1 MAEVRRAGRWLG
13 LVTSLAA
20 AFLTILPGM
29 RTSAGEPALFRP
41 APSLSALETD
51 AAPHEPPASIVRQ
64 SFRQLAPAEPLP
76 APEARTGR
84 DEGLTAD
91 DLVERL
97 PDIPE
102 DEAPRPFEELPKVP
116 GGVKL
121 VVPTEA
127 PIPGAD
133 IDDRDA
139 PLTLCEVLQSVMLHY
154 PLLQAVE
161 RERAIAAGKLTSAMG
176 AFDTNVTGAGNALS
190 PGTYQNYRSDF
201 GMQQLLPYGG
211 VSVFGGYR
219 TGFGSFPT
227 YNLQQLT
234 ADAGEFRGGLSM
246 PLAKNRD
253 IDRARAT
260 RAQAE
265 LDVSLAEP
273 VILRSRLDY
282 MRAAARSYW
291 NWSGSGERRLAAD
304 YLVDLA
310 VERDVEI
317 GLRVERGAVANI
329 ERLDNQQNIALRQAV
344 VVQADRAVQ
353 QATIDLS
360 MYYRDPAGR
369 PLLAGRRRMQAL
381 PEPVAPTAVL
391 FQQSLTRALGARP
404 EFQRL
409 ALQRE
414 KLLVERRFAENQA
427 LPGLDAQIAG
437 NQDAGFG
444 TSGLSGPF
452 GLDRQ
457 VLQASLIF
465 QMPAQR
471 RDARGRVAAAHS
483 QIVQIDRQMQYAEDQ
498 IRAEIQDTYSA
509 LERAFEFHRQAAQRL
524 DLSRVVARAE
534 REQLRLGR
542 SDVLRV
548 TLREQAKFDA
558 EIYEIGARQEF
569 WRAESDLRAADTTL
583 GPESCGFPDTMRL
596 CR

>member
-1 MAEVRRAGRWLG
+1 
-13 LVTSLAA
+13 
-20 AFLTILPGM
+20 
-29 RTSAGEPALFRP
+29 
-41 APSLSALETD
+41 
-51 AAPHEPPASIVRQ
+51 
-64 SFRQLAPAEPLP
+64 
-76 APEARTGR
+76 
-84 DEGLTAD
+84 
-91 DLVERL
+91 
-97 PDIPE
+97 
-102 DEAPRPFEELPKVP
+102 VP
-116 GGVKL
+116 GGAKL
-121 VVPTEA
+121 FSPSEP
-127 PIPGAD
+127 PIPGAATD
-133 IDDRDA
+133 NRDT
-139 PLTLCEVLQSVMLHY
+139 PLTLCEVLQSVNIHY

-161 RERAIAAGKLTSAMG
+161 RERGIAAGKLTSAMG
-176 AFDTNVTGAGNALS
+176 AFDTNVTGAGNALA
-190 PGTYQNYRSDF
+190 PGTYENYRSDF
-201 GMQQLLPYGG
+201 GAQQLLPYGG
-211 VSVFGGYR
+211 ISMFGGFR
-219 TGFGSFPT
+219 TGYGNFPT
-227 YNLQQLT
+227 YNLQRLT
-234 ADAGEFRGGLSM
+234 ADAGEFRGGLTM

-291 NWSGSGERRLAAD
+291 SWTGSGERRRAAD

-329 ERLDNQQNIALRQAV
+329 ERIDNQQNIALRQAV
-344 VVQADRAVQ
+344 VVQADRGVQ

-360 MYYRDPAGR
+360 MYYRDPSGK
-369 PLLAGRRRMQAL
+369 PLLAGRPRMRPL
-381 PEPVAPTAVL
+381 PEPVAPTPAV
-391 FQQSLTRALGARP
+391 FEQSLARALAARP

-414 KLLVERRFAENQA
+414 KLLVERRFAENQT
-427 LPGLDAQIAG
+427 LPGLDAQIVG

-444 TSGLSGPF
+444 KSALSGPF

-457 VLQASLIF
+457 VLEASLVF

-471 RDARGRVAAAHS
+471 RDARGRVAATQS
-483 QIVQIDRQMQYAEDQ
+483 QLVQIDRQLQFAEDQ
-498 IRAEIQDTYSA
+498 IRAEVQDTYSA
-509 LERAFEFHRQAAQRL
+509 LERAYEFHKQAAQRL
-524 DLSRVVARAE
+524 DLAQVVARAE

-569 WRAESDLRAADTTL
+569 WRAESDLRAADASL
-583 GPESCGFPDTMRL
+583 GPESCGFFDNLML
-596 CR
+596 CK

>member
-1 MAEVRRAGRWLG
+1 M
-13 LVTSLAA
+13 
-20 AFLTILPGM
+20 
-29 RTSAGEPALFRP
+29 
-41 APSLSALETD
+41 
-51 AAPHEPPASIVRQ
+51 
-64 SFRQLAPAEPLP
+64 
-76 APEARTGR
+76 
-84 DEGLTAD
+84 
-91 DLVERL
+91 

-102 DEAPRPFEELPKVP
+102 DDAPRPSEELPQVP
-116 GGVKL
+116 GGAKL
-121 VVPTEA
+121 IRPTEP
-127 PIPGAD
+127 PIPGAAT
-133 IDDRDA
+133 DDRDA

-161 RERAIAAGKLTSAMG
+161 RERGIAAGRLTSALG
-176 AFDTNVTGAGNALS
+176 AFDTNVTGAGNALA

-201 GMQQLLPYGG
+201 GMSQQFASGG
-211 VSVFGGYR
+211 ITAFGGYR
-219 TGFGSFPT
+219 TGFGDFPT

-234 ADAGEFRGGLSM
+234 ADAGEFRGGLTM

-273 VILRSRLDY
+273 VIQRSQLDY

-291 NWSGSGERRLAAD
+291 TWTGSGERRLAAD

-329 ERLDNQQNIALRQAV
+329 ERIDNQQNIALRQAV

-360 MYYRDPAGR
+360 MFYRDPAGK
-369 PLLAGRRRMQAL
+369 PLLAGRRRMRPL
-381 PEPVAPTAVL
+381 PEPVQPTPAL
-391 FQQSLTRALGARP
+391 FEQSLARALAARP

-409 ALQRE
+409 SLQRE
-414 KLLVERRFAENQA
+414 KLLVERRFAENQT
-427 LPGLDAQIAG
+427 LPGLDAQIVG

-444 TSGLSGPF
+444 KSSLSGPL

-457 VLQASLIF
+457 VLQASLLF

-471 RDARGRVAAAHS
+471 RDARGRVAAAHA
-483 QIVQIDRQMQYAEDQ
+483 QLVQVERQLQFAEDQ
-498 IRAEIQDTYSA
+498 VRAEVQDTYSA
-509 LERAFEFHRQAAQRL
+509 LERAYEFHKQAAQRL
-524 DLSRVVARAE
+524 DLAKVVARAE

-558 EIYEIGARQEF
+558 DIYEIGARQEF
-569 WRAESDLRAADTTL
+569 WRAESDLRAADASL
-583 GPESCGFPDTMRL
+583 GPESCGFPDSMRL

>member
-1 MAEVRRAGRWLG
+1 MRSPWRRAGTAWRPIATL
-13 LVTSLAA
+13 LLLAVTAPAAEPRLFTPARSL
-20 AFLTILPGM
+20 T
-29 RTSAGEPALFRP
+29 
-41 APSLSALETD
+41 ALETQAATP
-51 AAPHEPPASIVRQ
+51 AAPPSVVRQ
-64 SFRQLAPAEPLP
+64 SFQDLSGAEAIPPPAASP
-76 APEARTGR
+76 
-84 DEGLTAD
+84 EGLTAD
-91 DLVERL
+91 DLFERL

-102 DEAPRPFEELPKVP
+102 DAAPRPSEQLPPVP
-116 GGVKL
+116 GGAKL
-121 VVPTEA
+121 FAPAET
-127 PIPGAD
+127 PIPGAATD
-133 IDDRDA
+133 ERDA

-161 RERAIAAGKLTSAMG
+161 RERAIAAGRLTSAMG
-176 AFDTNVTGAGNALS
+176 AFDTNVTGSGNALA
-190 PGTYQNYRSDF
+190 PGTYENYRSDF

-211 VSVFGGYR
+211 INMFGGYR
-219 TGFGSFPT
+219 TGYGNFPT
-227 YNLQQLT
+227 YNLQRLT
-234 ADAGEFRGGLSM
+234 ADAGEFRGGLTM

-265 LDVSLAEP
+265 IDVSLAEP

-291 NWSGSGERRLAAD
+291 NWTGSGERRKAAD

-329 ERLDNQQNIALRQAV
+329 ERIDNQQNIALRQAV
-344 VVQADRAVQ
+344 VVQADRGVQ

-360 MYYRDPAGR
+360 MYYRDALGK
-369 PLLAGRRRMQAL
+369 PLLAGRTRMRPA
-381 PEPVAPTAVL
+381 PAPVAPSPAM
-391 FQQSLTRALGARP
+391 FEQSLARALAARP

-414 KLLVERRFAENQA
+414 KLLVERRFSENQT

-444 TSGLSGPF
+444 KSSLSGPF

-457 VLQASLIF
+457 VLEASLVF

-471 RDARGRVAAAHS
+471 RDARGRVAAAQS
-483 QIVQIDRQMQYAEDQ
+483 QLVQVERQLQFAEDQ
-498 IRAEIQDTYSA
+498 VRAEVQDTYSA
-509 LERAFEFHRQAAQRL
+509 LERAYEFHRQAEQRV
-524 DLSRVVARAE
+524 DLARVVARAE

-558 EIYEIGARQEF
+558 EIFEITARQDY

-583 GPESCGFPDTMRL
+583 GPESCGFVDSLML
-596 CR
+596 CK

>member
-1 MAEVRRAGRWLG
+1 MPSVATIL
-13 LVTSLAA
+13 LLAA
-20 AFLTILPGM
+20 TAQ
-29 RTSAGEPALFRP
+29 AAEPTLFRP
-41 APSLSALETD
+41 AVSLAALE
-51 AAPHEPPASIVRQ
+51 
-64 SFRQLAPAEPLP
+64 AEAEHLP
-76 APEARTGR
+76 APQGR
-84 DEGLTAD
+84 PQELSTEE
-91 DLVERL
+91 LLEKL

-102 DEAPRPFEELPKVP
+102 DDAPTPAEKLPKVP
-116 GGVKL
+116 GGAKL
-121 VVPTEA
+121 VAPTEP
-127 PIPGAD
+127 PIPGAATD
-133 IDDRDA
+133 ERDA

-161 RERAIAAGKLTSAMG
+161 RERGITAGRLTSAMG
-176 AFDTNVTGAGNALS
+176 AFDTNVTGAGTSLA
-190 PGTYQNYRSDF
+190 PGTYENYRSDF

-211 VSVFGGYR
+211 VSLFGGYR
-219 TGFGSFPT
+219 TGFGNFPT
-227 YNLQQLT
+227 YNLGQLT
-234 ADAGEFRGGLSM
+234 ADAGEFRGGLTM

-265 LDVSLAEP
+265 IDVSLAEP
-273 VILRSRLDY
+273 TIMRSRLDY

-291 NWSGSGERRLAAD
+291 NWSGSGERRRAAD

-317 GLRVERGAVANI
+317 GLRVDRGAVANI
-329 ERLDNQQNIALRQAV
+329 ERIDNQQNIALRQAV
-344 VVQADRAVQ
+344 VVQADRSVQ

-360 MYYRDPAGR
+360 MFYRDPTGK
-369 PLLAGRRRMQAL
+369 PLLAGRRRMQPL
-381 PEPVAPTAVL
+381 PEPIPPTPAV
-391 FQQSLTRALGARP
+391 FEQSLVRALAARP

-414 KLLVERRFAENQA
+414 KLLVERRFAENQT
-427 LPGLDAQIAG
+427 LPGLDAQVAG

-444 TSGLSGPF
+444 KSSLSGPF

-457 VLQASLIF
+457 VLTAALVF

-471 RDARGRVAAAHS
+471 RDARGRVAATQS
-483 QIVQIDRQMQYAEDQ
+483 QIVQIDRQLQFAEDQ

-509 LERAFEFHRQAAQRL
+509 LERAYEFHKQAAQRL
-524 DLSRVVARAE
+524 DLAQVVARAE

-558 EIYEIGARQEF
+558 EIYEIGARQEY
-569 WRAESDLRAADTTL
+569 WRAESDLRAADASL

-596 CR
+596 CK